1 MTNPRCVSRAENVA
15 ADAAGA
21 AVATPQATIA
31 PSRTV
36 RFRACSKRAFMRC
49 LPYSK
54 HHETAGAVPGA
65 NVTEPVR
72 LRGRHDASAAD
83 ISARVEIAAAWRPIL
98 ELAGLTTSAS
108 ETVTRL
114 WVHWLPARALLETSW
129 SRSSI
134 PCRRRCLSAGGPLCR
149 RIASATSWD
158 IATLTPPS
166 STATSDHRVPFAAPA
181 RPYAGPGARDRTP
194 PAAPRLGPTPRRRTP
209 CRSRSPGPT

>member
-65 NVTEPVR
+65 NVTGPGR
-72 LRGRHDASAAD
+72 LRGRHDASAD
-83 ISARVEIAAAWRPIL
+83 HTSARVEKAAAWP
-98 ELAGLTTSAS
+98 
-108 ETVTRL
+108 
-114 WVHWLPARALLETSW
+114 
-129 SRSSI
+129 
-134 PCRRRCLSAGGPLCR
+134 
-149 RIASATSWD
+149 RIAD
-158 IATLTPPS
+158 P
-166 STATSDHRVPFAAPA
+166 
-181 RPYAGPGARDRTP
+181 
-194 PAAPRLGPTPRRRTP
+194 
-209 CRSRSPGPT
+209 